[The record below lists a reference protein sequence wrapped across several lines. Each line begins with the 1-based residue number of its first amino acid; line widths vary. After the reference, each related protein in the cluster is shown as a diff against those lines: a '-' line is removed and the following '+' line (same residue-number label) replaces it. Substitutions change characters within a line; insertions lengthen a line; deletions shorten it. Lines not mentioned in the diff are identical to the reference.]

1 MKQRILTSLA
11 VLAVWCAAGVPF
23 ASAQFIIG
31 QPPGRIRPSVSP
43 YVNLGGGA
51 MSYYG
56 IIRPQLDQARSI
68 SQLQSTVS
76 RISPDGTIM
85 PVDPLNPNA
94 SQPGLQTGHG
104 VTYFNYGTYY
114 PMTPTG
120 VTTSMTGSPGFS
132 MGMGGYNMLSSGLGS
147 GIGGLQPRA
156 FFGTTMNAFPR

>member
-1 MKQRILTSLA
+1 MKRRILTSLA
-11 VLAVWCAAGVPF
+11 VLAVWWGAGVSM
-23 ASAQFIIG
+23 ASAQYIIG
-31 QPPGRIRPSVSP
+31 QPPARIRPSVSP

-56 IIRPQLDQARSI
+56 VVRPQLDQARSI

-76 RISPDGTIM
+76 RITTDGTIV

-94 SQPGLQTGHG
+94 PQPGLQTGHG

-114 PMTPTG
+114 PLSPTG
-120 VTTSMTGSPGFS
+120 TTTSIAGSPGFS
-132 MGMGGYNMLSSGLGS
+132 MGMGGFNILGSGLGS
-147 GIGGLQPRA
+147 GVGGLQPRA